1 VRNHVSN
8 VMAKLGV
15 SERSEAVDP
24 ARLAGP
30 RPLTG

>member
-24 ARLAGP
+24 ARLAGLG
-30 RPLTG
+30 R